1 MTVDRETKEVMTI
14 VNGHAD
20 ECARL
25 RETKQAEEPAP
36 TEPAEP
42 DTTTREYTIACSIL
56 AIVLIVNIVL
66 CVDHV
71 IRTIRLALDGATF
84 PRGWVAYDTLRCV
97 VIFVVVIMC
106 FVSYEVLNIEYNR
119 ERRCDY
125 GVR

>member
-1 MTVDRETKEVMTI
+1 MIMIDRETKEIMTI

-25 RETKQAEEPAP
+25 RENQQVEEPAP
-36 TEPAEP
+36 TEPA
-42 DTTTREYTIACSIL
+42 DTSTREYMISCAIL
-56 AIVLIVNIVL
+56 AIVLIGNIVL

-71 IRTIRLALDGATF
+71 IRTIKLALDGATF
-84 PRGWVAYDTLRCV
+84 PRGWVLYDTFKCV
-97 VIFVVVIMC
+97 VIFFVVVIC

-125 GVR
+125 GV